1 MANKWDLVK
10 GVRER
15 KLSHVQTLAMDSAK
29 RANDVNQ
36 SLEQVK
42 SYISDYKA
50 QLSGDE
56 KQGVSVT
63 SLARTRNFIQKLV
76 GASNEQEKLLSKLKQ
91 QAEQDQLKLNQ
102 CRADVKAVDKL
113 QEKDRE
119 KQKRAAAKKEANLM
133 DELASRRFSS
143 LTNKF

>member
-29 RANDVNQ
+29 RADDVNQ

-119 KQKRAAAKKEANLM
+119 KQKRAAAKKEAHLM

-143 LTNKF
+143 LKNKF

>member
-29 RANDVNQ
+29 RADDVNQ

-119 KQKRAAAKKEANLM
+119 KQKRAAAKKEAHLM

>member
-15 KLSHVQTLAMDSAK
+15 KLTHVQTLAMDSAK
-29 RANDVNQ
+29 RANDLSQ

-42 SYISDYKA
+42 SYISDYKT

-63 SLARTRNFIQKLV
+63 TLSRTRNFIQKLV

-102 CRADVKAVDKL
+102 CRADVKAVDRL

-119 KQKRAAAKKEANLM
+119 QQKRTAAKKEAHLM
-133 DELASRRFSS
+133 DELANRRFSR

>member
-119 KQKRAAAKKEANLM
+119 KQKRAAAKKEAHLM

>member
-29 RANDVNQ
+29 RADDVNQ

-119 KQKRAAAKKEANLM
+119 KQKRAAAKKEAHLM

-143 LTNKF
+143 LTTKF

>member
-29 RANDVNQ
+29 RADDVNQ

-56 KQGVSVT
+56 KQGVSVA

-119 KQKRAAAKKEANLM
+119 KQKRAAAKKEAHLM

>member
-29 RANDVNQ
+29 RADDVNQ

-102 CRADVKAVDKL
+102 CRADVKAVDRL

>member
-29 RANDVNQ
+29 RADDVNQ

>member
-42 SYISDYKA
+42 SFISDYKA

-119 KQKRAAAKKEANLM
+119 KQKRAAAKKEAHLM

>member
-29 RANDVNQ
+29 RADDVNQ

-119 KQKRAAAKKEANLM
+119 KQKRAAAKKEAHLM
-133 DELASRRFSS
+133 DELASRRFWS

>member
-29 RANDVNQ
+29 RADDVNQ

-119 KQKRAAAKKEANLM
+119 KQKRAAAKKEAYLM

>member
-29 RANDVNQ
+29 RADDVNQ

-119 KQKRAAAKKEANLM
+119 KQKRAAAKKEAHLM

-143 LTNKF
+143 LATKF

>member
-42 SYISDYKA
+42 SFISDYKA

>member
-42 SYISDYKA
+42 SFISDYKA

-119 KQKRAAAKKEANLM
+119 KQKRAAAKKEAYLM

>member
-29 RANDVNQ
+29 RADDVNQ

-63 SLARTRNFIQKLV
+63 SLARTRNFIQKLA
-76 GASNEQEKLLSKLKQ
+76 AS
-91 QAEQDQLKLNQ
+91 
-102 CRADVKAVDKL
+102 
-113 QEKDRE
+113 
-119 KQKRAAAKKEANLM
+119 
-133 DELASRRFSS
+133 
-143 LTNKF
+143 T

>member
-29 RANDVNQ
+29 RADDVNQ

-42 SYISDYKA
+42 SFISDYKA

-119 KQKRAAAKKEANLM
+119 KQKRAAAKKEAHLM